1 MLDALR
7 LYGRL
12 VSISLRGQMQ
22 YRVSF
27 ILFCL
32 ANLLLTFLQFFAVW
46 VLFERF
52 GHIKGWRLAEV
63 ALFYGM
69 AHMAFALAE
78 IIGGGFQYFS
88 FQVRQGNFDQVLLRP
103 RCTVLQIMGQRV
115 QIGRIGR
122 FLQGLSVL
130 LWGAFSLEMIWT
142 WEKIALLVA
151 AVFSGACLF
160 WGFFILLA
168 TLCFWTIQFLQIM
181 LILGRSGVEA
191 AQFPLSVYHP
201 WFRRFF
207 TFVIPLA
214 CITYYPGL
222 AIFARADPLGSSVY
236 FQWSAPAIGFL
247 FLLLSLQVWKT
258 GVRHY
263 CSTGS

>member
-12 VSISLRGQMQ
+12 VSNSLREQMQ

-27 ILFCL
+27 ILFCA

-52 GHIKGWRLAEV
+52 GHLKGWSLSEV

-69 AHMAFALAE
+69 VHMAFALAE

-88 FQVRQGNFDQVLLRP
+88 FQVRQGDFDQVLLRP
-103 RCTVLQIMGQRV
+103 RSTVLQIMGQRV

-122 FLQGLSVL
+122 FLQGLVVL
-130 LWGAFSLEMIWT
+130 LWGTFSLEMSWT
-142 WEKIALLVA
+142 AAKIALLVVA
-151 AVFSGACLF
+151 IFSGACLF

-168 TLCFWTIQFLQIM
+168 TLCFWTTQSLQIM
-181 LILGRSGVEA
+181 HILGRSGVEA
-191 AQFPLSVYHP
+191 AQFPLSVYNP

-207 TFVIPLA
+207 TLVIPLA
-214 CITYYPGL
+214 CVTYYPGL
-222 AIFARADPLGSSVY
+222 AIFEHADPLGSSIY
-236 FQWSAPAIGFL
+236 FQWLAPAIGFL
-247 FLLLSLQVWKT
+247 FLGLSLQIWKI